1 MSEYKSLLFI
11 GGGNIAGAVAC
22 GLVNSG
28 AVPAEYVSV
37 YDIDNSNFSPPTLK
51 YEILIIICKHIAGFI
66 PSFYA

>member
-37 YDIDNSNFSPPTLK
+37 YDIDNSKLSKFAKLGIKTYTELSDS
-51 YEILIIICKHIAGFI
+51 I
-66 PSFYA
+66 